1 MEEGKTKYANPA
13 PLGLVGFGMTTILL
27 NEHNAGFFG
36 LSVTILAMGIAI
48 GGLAQ
53 IIAGIFELK
62 QGNTFGGTAFTAY
75 GFFWIS
81 LVIIWL
87 NPGDKVEAANGQTMG
102 FYLML
107 WGIFTFGMFIC
118 TLRHNR
124 AMQVVF
130 LTLTILF
137 FGLMLGD
144 FTGNEMITKVSGI
157 IGIICGATAV
167 YAAFAALLKNEFG
180 REILPVCEVGEKE
193 KEQ

>member
-1 MEEGKTKYANPA
+1 MVKNANPA
-13 PLGLVGFGMTTILL
+13 PLGLISFGMTTILL
-27 NEHNAGFFG
+27 NEHNAGIFG

-81 LVIIWL
+81 LCIIWL

-107 WGIFTFGMFIC
+107 WGIFSLCMFIC

-124 AMQVVF
+124 AIQVVF
-130 LTLTILF
+130 LSLTILF
-137 FGLMLGD
+137 FGLMIGD
-144 FTGNEMITKVSGI
+144 FTENEIVGKVTGI
-157 IGIICGATAV
+157 IGIFCGASAFYTAIATLFKV
-167 YAAFAALLKNEFG
+167 EFG
-180 REILPVCEVGEKE
+180 REVLPICEMSEK
-193 KEQ
+193 K